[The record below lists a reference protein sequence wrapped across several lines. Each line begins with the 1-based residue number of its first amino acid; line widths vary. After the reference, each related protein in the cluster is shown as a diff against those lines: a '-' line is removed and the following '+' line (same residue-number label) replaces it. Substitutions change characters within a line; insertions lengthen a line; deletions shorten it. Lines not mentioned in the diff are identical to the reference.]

1 MHSGRWCHGCSRDLL
16 GSWISLRTGWRSGC
30 GWGGRAG
37 VPCASYQEAKGLCS
51 RYRSCSAC
59 FSVGLVEM
67 PGRSACWMRP
77 RRRSTISTWPV
88 SSLWS
93 TLIGLT
99 ASICWSPIRNERWPR
114 RMCSTGLFRM
124 PPGPP
129 LLYRSVC
136 RENKKSPMARSWR
149 SFFGRNT
156 DQEQENGPTV
166 ASASDRSTED
176 VEEGNGDLAADLEA
190 YVEEPA
196 EEVPTAEEVQAE
208 RKEPAPEDVWE
219 VDESEPVEP
228 LPEPGAVD
236 EAPEAIAERQE
247 SAGWFGKL
255 RQGLS
260 RSRASFVGQ
269 LNAAVAE
276 FRDVEDE
283 EFWERVE
290 EILIS
295 SDVGVP
301 TTARLVAKLEQEALE
316 KNIKGGDE
324 LRKLMIEHAAR
335 MLEGPVEL
343 DVSHTPTVILMV
355 GVNGTGKTTT
365 IGKLSRFLPGTKM
378 FAAGDTFRAAAIEQL
393 QQWGERTG
401 TPVVARERGADAA
414 AVAHEAVDAARS
426 EGTDVLLIDTAGRLH
441 TKVNLMAEL
450 DKVQR
455 VVQRQLPGAP
465 HEVLM
470 TVDATTGQNGL
481 RQAQMFKEVAGLT
494 GIILT
499 KLDGTAKGGIALAI
513 ANEVGVPIKLISVGE
528 KVEDLHPFDAREF
541 AEALFGDL

>member
-1 MHSGRWCHGCSRDLL
+1 
-16 GSWISLRTGWRSGC
+16 
-30 GWGGRAG
+30 
-37 VPCASYQEAKGLCS
+37 
-51 RYRSCSAC
+51 
-59 FSVGLVEM
+59 
-67 PGRSACWMRP
+67 
-77 RRRSTISTWPV
+77 
-88 SSLWS
+88 
-93 TLIGLT
+93 
-99 ASICWSPIRNERWPR
+99 
-114 RMCSTGLFRM
+114 
-124 PPGPP
+124 
-129 LLYRSVC
+129 
-136 RENKKSPMARSWR
+136 MARSWR
-149 SFFGRNT
+149 SFFRRNP
-156 DQEQENGPTV
+156 DEEQENGPAVT
-166 ASASDRSTED
+166 SEPEQSTED
-176 VEEGNGDLAADLEA
+176 LEEGNGHRPTDLEA
-190 YVEEPA
+190 VVEEAA
-196 EEVPTAEEVQAE
+196 EVVPTAEEVQAE
-208 RKEPAPEDVWE
+208 RPEPAPADEWE
-219 VDESEPVEP
+219 VEVADPDEVEES
-228 LPEPGAVD
+228 LPEPSAVE
-236 EAPEAIAERQE
+236 EAGTVAARQE
-247 SAGWFGKL
+247 SGGWFGRL

-260 RSRASFVGQ
+260 RSRDSFVGQ

-301 TTARLVAKLEQEALE
+301 TTAKLVGELEQEALE
-316 KNIKGGDE
+316 KNITSGAE
-324 LRKLMIEHAAR
+324 LRELMIEHATS

-343 DVSHTPTVILMV
+343 DVSHQPTVILMV

-365 IGKLSRFLPGTKM
+365 IGKLSRFLPGTTM

-414 AVAHEAVDAARS
+414 AVAHEAVHEARR

-455 VVQRQLPGAP
+455 VVGRQLPGAP

-481 RQAQMFKEVAGLT
+481 RQAKMFKEVAGLT

>member
-1 MHSGRWCHGCSRDLL
+1 MS
-16 GSWISLRTGWRSGC
+16 
-30 GWGGRAG
+30 
-37 VPCASYQEAKGLCS
+37 
-51 RYRSCSAC
+51 
-59 FSVGLVEM
+59 
-67 PGRSACWMRP
+67 
-77 RRRSTISTWPV
+77 
-88 SSLWS
+88 
-93 TLIGLT
+93 
-99 ASICWSPIRNERWPR
+99 
-114 RMCSTGLFRM
+114 
-124 PPGPP
+124 PGPP
-129 LLYRSVC
+129 LLCRSVC
-136 RENKKSPMARSWR
+136 RESKKSLMARSWR
-149 SFFGRNT
+149 SFFRRET
-156 DQEQENGPTV
+156 DEEQVNGPAV
-166 ASASDRSTED
+166 DSEPEHSTQD
-176 VEEGNGDLAADLEA
+176 VEGDNGHLAPDLESF
-190 YVEEPA
+190 VE
-196 EEVPTAEEVQAE
+196 VLSAEEVQAE

-219 VDESEPVEP
+219 VEETEPGDAEES
-228 LPEPGAVD
+228 LPEPGAVE
-236 EAPEAIAERQE
+236 EAPETIAERQE
-247 SAGWFGKL
+247 SGGWFGRL

-260 RSRASFVGQ
+260 RSRVSFVGQ

-301 TTARLVAKLEQEALE
+301 TTAKLVGELEQVALQ
-316 KNIKGGDE
+316 KNIISGDE
-324 LRKLMIEHAAR
+324 LRELMIEHATR
-335 MLEGPVEL
+335 MLDGPVEL

-414 AVAHEAVDAARS
+414 AVAHEAVHAARRES
-426 EGTDVLLIDTAGRLH
+426 TDVLLVDTAGRLH

-455 VVQRQLPGAP
+455 VVRRQLPGAP

-513 ANEVGVPIKLISVGE
+513 ANEVGVPIKLVSVGE

-541 AEALFGDL
+541 AEALLGDL

>member
-1 MHSGRWCHGCSRDLL
+1 M
-16 GSWISLRTGWRSGC
+16 T
-30 GWGGRAG
+30 
-37 VPCASYQEAKGLCS
+37 
-51 RYRSCSAC
+51 
-59 FSVGLVEM
+59 
-67 PGRSACWMRP
+67 
-77 RRRSTISTWPV
+77 
-88 SSLWS
+88 
-93 TLIGLT
+93 
-99 ASICWSPIRNERWPR
+99 
-114 RMCSTGLFRM
+114 
-124 PPGPP
+124 PGP
-129 LLYRSVC
+129 LLLCRSVC
-136 RENKKSPMARSWR
+136 RESKKSPMARSWR
-149 SFFGRNT
+149 SFFRRGT
-156 DQEQENGPTV
+156 DEEQVNGPTV
-166 ASASDRSTED
+166 ASEPGHSTED
-176 VEEGNGDLAADLEA
+176 VEQGNGHLVADLEA
-190 YVEEPA
+190 FEEEAA
-196 EEVPTAEEVQAE
+196 EEVPSAEEVQAE
-208 RKEPAPEDVWE
+208 RKQPAPEDVWE
-219 VDESEPVEP
+219 VEETEPGEAEDSM
-228 LPEPGAVD
+228 PEPDTVE
-236 EAPEAIAERQE
+236 EAPETIAERQE
-247 SAGWFGKL
+247 SGGWFGRL

-260 RSRASFVGQ
+260 RSRTSFVGQ

-276 FRDVEDE
+276 FRDVEDA

-301 TTARLVAKLEQEALE
+301 TTAKLVAELEQEALE
-316 KNIKGGDE
+316 RNITSGAE
-324 LRKLMIEHAAR
+324 LRELMIEHATR
-335 MLEGPVEL
+335 MLDGPVEL
-343 DVSHTPTVILMV
+343 DVSHVPTVILMV

-414 AVAHEAVDAARS
+414 AVAHEAVHAARS

-455 VVQRQLPGAP
+455 VVRRQLPGAP

>member
-1 MHSGRWCHGCSRDLL
+1 
-16 GSWISLRTGWRSGC
+16 
-30 GWGGRAG
+30 
-37 VPCASYQEAKGLCS
+37 
-51 RYRSCSAC
+51 
-59 FSVGLVEM
+59 
-67 PGRSACWMRP
+67 
-77 RRRSTISTWPV
+77 
-88 SSLWS
+88 
-93 TLIGLT
+93 
-99 ASICWSPIRNERWPR
+99 
-114 RMCSTGLFRM
+114 
-124 PPGPP
+124 
-129 LLYRSVC
+129 
-136 RENKKSPMARSWR
+136 MARSWR
-149 SFFGRNT
+149 NFFRRET
-156 DQEQENGPTV
+156 DEAQENGPAV
-166 ASASDRSTED
+166 ASEPERSNED
-176 VEEGNGDLAADLEA
+176 VEEGNGHLAADLQTS
-190 YVEEPA
+190 VEEVA
-196 EEVPTAEEVQAE
+196 EKVPTAEEVQAE
-208 RKEPAPEDVWE
+208 RREPAPEDVWE
-219 VDESEPVEP
+219 IDESEPEEL
-228 LPEPGAVD
+228 LPEPGVDD
-236 EAPEAIAERQE
+236 EAPETIAERQE
-247 SAGWFGKL
+247 SGGWFGRL

-301 TTARLVAKLEQEALE
+301 TTAKLVAELEQEALE
-316 KNIKGGDE
+316 RNIKGGDE

-414 AVAHEAVDAARS
+414 AVAHEAVHAARS

>member
-1 MHSGRWCHGCSRDLL
+1 
-16 GSWISLRTGWRSGC
+16 
-30 GWGGRAG
+30 
-37 VPCASYQEAKGLCS
+37 
-51 RYRSCSAC
+51 
-59 FSVGLVEM
+59 
-67 PGRSACWMRP
+67 
-77 RRRSTISTWPV
+77 
-88 SSLWS
+88 
-93 TLIGLT
+93 
-99 ASICWSPIRNERWPR
+99 
-114 RMCSTGLFRM
+114 
-124 PPGPP
+124 
-129 LLYRSVC
+129 
-136 RENKKSPMARSWR
+136 MARSWR
-149 SFFGRNT
+149 NFFREST
-156 DQEQENGPTV
+156 DEEETKGQAVAEPSTEPEAGNGHHAVDAEAVEQESL
-166 ASASDRSTED
+166 AED
-176 VEEGNGDLAADLEA
+176 VR
-190 YVEEPA
+190 
-196 EEVPTAEEVQAE
+196 TAEEVQAE
-208 RKEPAPEDVWE
+208 RKEPALEDVWE
-219 VDESEPVEP
+219 VDEAEDTEA
-228 LPEPGAVD
+228 LPESSAVE
-236 EAPEAIAERQE
+236 EAPDAGTIAARQE
-247 SAGWFGKL
+247 SAGWFGRL
-255 RQGLS
+255 RQGLG
-260 RSRASFVGQ
+260 RSRDSFVGQ

-290 EILIS
+290 EIMIS

-301 TTARLVAKLEQEALE
+301 TTAKLVAELEQEALE
-316 KNIKGGDE
+316 KNITSAAD
-324 LRKLMIEHAAR
+324 LRRLMIEHAER

-343 DVSHTPTVILMV
+343 DISRKPTVILMV

-365 IGKLSRFLPGTKM
+365 IGKLSRFLPGTTM

-393 QQWGERTG
+393 QKWGERTG

-414 AVAHEAVDAARS
+414 AVAHEAIHAARA

-455 VVQRQLPGAP
+455 VIRRQMPGAP

>member
-1 MHSGRWCHGCSRDLL
+1 
-16 GSWISLRTGWRSGC
+16 
-30 GWGGRAG
+30 
-37 VPCASYQEAKGLCS
+37 
-51 RYRSCSAC
+51 
-59 FSVGLVEM
+59 
-67 PGRSACWMRP
+67 
-77 RRRSTISTWPV
+77 
-88 SSLWS
+88 
-93 TLIGLT
+93 
-99 ASICWSPIRNERWPR
+99 
-114 RMCSTGLFRM
+114 
-124 PPGPP
+124 
-129 LLYRSVC
+129 
-136 RENKKSPMARSWR
+136 MARSWR
-149 SFFGRNT
+149 NFFRKST
-156 DQEQENGPTV
+156 DEEQEKGQAV
-166 ASASDRSTED
+166 ASEPAPDAA
-176 VEEGNGDLAADLEA
+176 EEGNGHHPEDLEPDDG
-190 YVEEPA
+190 VA
-196 EEVPTAEEVQAE
+196 EDVQTAEEVQAE
-208 RKEPAPEDVWE
+208 RKVPAAEDVWE
-219 VDESEPVEP
+219 VEEPASAEVEEA
-228 LPEPGAVD
+228 LPEPTPVEEEPDAG
-236 EAPEAIAERQE
+236 AIAEAQE
-247 SAGWFGKL
+247 SAGWFGRL

-276 FRDVEDE
+276 FRDVDDE

-290 EILIS
+290 EIMIS

-301 TTARLVAKLEQEALE
+301 TTAKLVAELEQEALE
-316 KNIKGGDE
+316 KNITSGAE
-324 LRKLMIEHAAR
+324 LRELMIDHAAR

-365 IGKLSRFLPGTKM
+365 IGKLSRFLPGTTM

-393 QQWGERTG
+393 QKWGERTD

-414 AVAHEAVDAARS
+414 AVAHEAIHAARR

>member
-1 MHSGRWCHGCSRDLL
+1 
-16 GSWISLRTGWRSGC
+16 
-30 GWGGRAG
+30 
-37 VPCASYQEAKGLCS
+37 
-51 RYRSCSAC
+51 
-59 FSVGLVEM
+59 
-67 PGRSACWMRP
+67 
-77 RRRSTISTWPV
+77 
-88 SSLWS
+88 
-93 TLIGLT
+93 
-99 ASICWSPIRNERWPR
+99 
-114 RMCSTGLFRM
+114 M

-129 LLYRSVC
+129 LLCRSVC
-136 RENKKSPMARSWR
+136 RESKKSPMARSWR
-149 SFFGRNT
+149 SFFRRET
-156 DQEQENGPTV
+156 DEEQENGPAV
-166 ASASDRSTED
+166 ASEPERSTED
-176 VEEGNGDLAADLEA
+176 VEEGNGHLGADLEA
-190 YVEEPA
+190 FEEETV
-196 EEVPTAEEVQAE
+196 EEVPTPEEVQAE
-208 RKEPAPEDVWE
+208 RKEPTPEDVWE
-219 VDESEPVEP
+219 VDESEPEES

-236 EAPEAIAERQE
+236 EAPETIAERQE
-247 SAGWFGKL
+247 SGGWFGRL

-301 TTARLVAKLEQEALE
+301 TTAKLVAELEQEALE
-316 KNIKGGDE
+316 RNITSGDE
-324 LRKLMIEHAAR
+324 LRELMIAHAAR

-414 AVAHEAVDAARS
+414 AVAHEAVHAARS

-528 KVEDLHPFDAREF
+528 KVGDLHPFDAREF

>member
-1 MHSGRWCHGCSRDLL
+1 
-16 GSWISLRTGWRSGC
+16 
-30 GWGGRAG
+30 
-37 VPCASYQEAKGLCS
+37 
-51 RYRSCSAC
+51 
-59 FSVGLVEM
+59 
-67 PGRSACWMRP
+67 
-77 RRRSTISTWPV
+77 
-88 SSLWS
+88 
-93 TLIGLT
+93 
-99 ASICWSPIRNERWPR
+99 
-114 RMCSTGLFRM
+114 
-124 PPGPP
+124 
-129 LLYRSVC
+129 
-136 RENKKSPMARSWR
+136 MARSWR
-149 SFFGRNT
+149 NFFRRGT
-156 DQEQENGPTV
+156 DEEQEKG
-166 ASASDRSTED
+166 SAVTREPEPST
-176 VEEGNGDLAADLEA
+176 EEGNGH
-190 YVEEPA
+190 
-196 EEVPTAEEVQAE
+196 VPTEVEATVQEAVEDVPAAEEVQAE
-208 RKEPAPEDVWE
+208 RKEPAPAEVWE
-219 VDESEPVEP
+219 VEEPEAGEVEDA
-228 LPEPGAVD
+228 LPEPSAVEEVPD
-236 EAPEAIAERQE
+236 AEAVVEAQE
-247 SAGWFGKL
+247 SSGWFGRLKK
-255 RQGLS
+255 GLI
-260 RSRASFVGQ
+260 RSRESFVGQ

-283 EFWERVE
+283 EFWEKVE

-295 SDVGVP
+295 ADVGVP
-301 TTARLVAKLEQEALE
+301 TTAKLVAELEQEALQR
-316 KNIKGGDE
+316 NITSGEE
-324 LRKLMIEHAAR
+324 LRELMIEHATR

-343 DVSHTPTVILMV
+343 DVSHVPTVILMV

-365 IGKLSRFLPGTKM
+365 IGKLSRFLPGTTM

-414 AVAHEAVDAARS
+414 AVAHDAIQAARR

-455 VVQRQLPGAP
+455 VIQRQLPGAP

-481 RQAQMFKEVAGLT
+481 RQAKMFKEVAGLT

>member
-1 MHSGRWCHGCSRDLL
+1 
-16 GSWISLRTGWRSGC
+16 
-30 GWGGRAG
+30 
-37 VPCASYQEAKGLCS
+37 
-51 RYRSCSAC
+51 
-59 FSVGLVEM
+59 
-67 PGRSACWMRP
+67 
-77 RRRSTISTWPV
+77 
-88 SSLWS
+88 
-93 TLIGLT
+93 
-99 ASICWSPIRNERWPR
+99 
-114 RMCSTGLFRM
+114 
-124 PPGPP
+124 
-129 LLYRSVC
+129 
-136 RENKKSPMARSWR
+136 MARSWR
-149 SFFGRNT
+149 SFFRRNP
-156 DQEQENGPTV
+156 DEEQENGPAVT
-166 ASASDRSTED
+166 SEPEQSTED
-176 VEEGNGDLAADLEA
+176 LEEGNGHRPTDLEA
-190 YVEEPA
+190 VVEEAA

-208 RKEPAPEDVWE
+208 RPEPAPADEWE
-219 VDESEPVEP
+219 VEGADPDEVEES
-228 LPEPGAVD
+228 LPEPSAVE
-236 EAPEAIAERQE
+236 EAGTVAARQE
-247 SAGWFGKL
+247 SGGWFGRL

-260 RSRASFVGQ
+260 RSRDSFVGQ

-301 TTARLVAKLEQEALE
+301 TTAKLVGELEQEALE
-316 KNIKGGDE
+316 KNITSGAE
-324 LRKLMIEHAAR
+324 LRELMIEHATS

-343 DVSHTPTVILMV
+343 DVSHQPTVILMV

-365 IGKLSRFLPGTKM
+365 IGKLSRFLPGTTM

-414 AVAHEAVDAARS
+414 AVAHEAVHEARR

-455 VVQRQLPGAP
+455 VVGRQLPGAP

-481 RQAQMFKEVAGLT
+481 RQAKMFKEVAGLT

>member
-1 MHSGRWCHGCSRDLL
+1 
-16 GSWISLRTGWRSGC
+16 
-30 GWGGRAG
+30 
-37 VPCASYQEAKGLCS
+37 
-51 RYRSCSAC
+51 
-59 FSVGLVEM
+59 
-67 PGRSACWMRP
+67 
-77 RRRSTISTWPV
+77 
-88 SSLWS
+88 
-93 TLIGLT
+93 
-99 ASICWSPIRNERWPR
+99 
-114 RMCSTGLFRM
+114 
-124 PPGPP
+124 
-129 LLYRSVC
+129 
-136 RENKKSPMARSWR
+136 MARSWR
-149 SFFGRNT
+149 SFFRRST
-156 DQEQENGPTV
+156 DEEQENDPAV
-166 ASASDRSTED
+166 AGEPEDSTED
-176 VEEGNGDLAADLEA
+176 VEEGNGRLDAALESL
-190 YVEEPA
+190 V
-196 EEVPTAEEVQAE
+196 EVPQAEEVQAE
-208 RKEPAPEDVWE
+208 RKEPAPEEVWE
-219 VDESEPVEP
+219 IEETELEESF
-228 LPEPGAVD
+228 PEPGAAD

-247 SAGWFGKL
+247 SGGWLGRL

-301 TTARLVAKLEQEALE
+301 TTAKLVAELEQEALE
-316 KNIKGGDE
+316 RNIKSGAE
-324 LRKLMIEHAAR
+324 LRELMIEHATR

-343 DVSHTPTVILMV
+343 DVSHEPTVILMV

-414 AVAHEAVDAARS
+414 AVAHEAVHAARH

-455 VVQRQLPGAP
+455 VVKRQLPGAP

-513 ANEVGVPIKLISVGE
+513 ANEIGVPIKLISVGE
-528 KVEDLHPFDAREF
+528 RVEDLHPFDAREF

>member
-1 MHSGRWCHGCSRDLL
+1 
-16 GSWISLRTGWRSGC
+16 
-30 GWGGRAG
+30 
-37 VPCASYQEAKGLCS
+37 
-51 RYRSCSAC
+51 
-59 FSVGLVEM
+59 
-67 PGRSACWMRP
+67 
-77 RRRSTISTWPV
+77 
-88 SSLWS
+88 
-93 TLIGLT
+93 
-99 ASICWSPIRNERWPR
+99 
-114 RMCSTGLFRM
+114 
-124 PPGPP
+124 
-129 LLYRSVC
+129 
-136 RENKKSPMARSWR
+136 MARSWR
-149 SFFGRNT
+149 SFFRRST
-156 DQEQENGPTV
+156 DEELENGPEV
-166 ASASDRSTED
+166 AGEPDDST
-176 VEEGNGDLAADLEA
+176 EEGNGHLDADLESL
-190 YVEEPA
+190 V
-196 EEVPTAEEVQAE
+196 EVPPAEEVQAE
-208 RKEPAPEDVWE
+208 RREPAPEDVWE
-219 VDESEPVEP
+219 IEEPEES
-228 LPEPGAVD
+228 LPEVGAVD
-236 EAPEAIAERQE
+236 EAPETIAERQE
-247 SAGWFGKL
+247 SGGWFGKL

-260 RSRASFVGQ
+260 RSRSSFVGQ

-301 TTARLVAKLEQEALE
+301 TTAKLVAELEQEALE
-316 KNIKGGDE
+316 RNIKSGAE
-324 LRKLMIEHAAR
+324 LREMMIEHATR

-343 DVSHTPTVILMV
+343 DVSHEPTVILMV

-365 IGKLSRFLPGTKM
+365 IGKLSRYLPGTKM

-414 AVAHEAVDAARS
+414 AVAHEAVHAARRN
-426 EGTDVLLIDTAGRLH
+426 GTDVLLIDTAGRLH
-441 TKVNLMAEL
+441 TKVNLMSEL

>member
-1 MHSGRWCHGCSRDLL
+1 
-16 GSWISLRTGWRSGC
+16 
-30 GWGGRAG
+30 
-37 VPCASYQEAKGLCS
+37 
-51 RYRSCSAC
+51 
-59 FSVGLVEM
+59 
-67 PGRSACWMRP
+67 
-77 RRRSTISTWPV
+77 
-88 SSLWS
+88 
-93 TLIGLT
+93 
-99 ASICWSPIRNERWPR
+99 
-114 RMCSTGLFRM
+114 
-124 PPGPP
+124 
-129 LLYRSVC
+129 
-136 RENKKSPMARSWR
+136 MARSWR
-149 SFFGRNT
+149 NFFRKSK
-156 DQEQENGPTV
+156 DEEPENGPAV
-166 ASASDRSTED
+166 ATEVAPAAAEDTEVPETD
-176 VEEGNGDLAADLEA
+176 VLS
-190 YVEEPA
+190 A
-196 EEVPTAEEVQAE
+196 EEVLAAREEPEATEVAEVEETAPGEVEEALTEPSSIEAAPDAE
-208 RKEPAPEDVWE
+208 AV
-219 VDESEPVEP
+219 VDE
-228 LPEPGAVD
+228 
-236 EAPEAIAERQE
+236 QE
-247 SAGWFGKL
+247 SGGWFGRL
-255 RQGLS
+255 RRGMS
-260 RSRASFVGQ
+260 RSRESFVGQ

-276 FRDVEDE
+276 FRDAENE

-301 TTARLVAKLEQEALE
+301 TTAKLVAELEQEALQ
-316 KNIKGGDE
+316 KNITSGRE
-324 LRKLMIEHAAR
+324 LRELMIEHAKR

-343 DVSHTPTVILMV
+343 DISHDPTVILMV

-365 IGKLSRFLPGTKM
+365 IGKLSRFLPGTTM

-393 QQWGERTG
+393 QQWGDRTG

-414 AVAHEAVDAARS
+414 AVAHDAIQEARR

-455 VVQRQLPGAP
+455 VIQRQLPGAP

-481 RQAQMFKEVAGLT
+481 RQAKMFKEVAGLT

>member
-1 MHSGRWCHGCSRDLL
+1 
-16 GSWISLRTGWRSGC
+16 
-30 GWGGRAG
+30 
-37 VPCASYQEAKGLCS
+37 
-51 RYRSCSAC
+51 
-59 FSVGLVEM
+59 
-67 PGRSACWMRP
+67 
-77 RRRSTISTWPV
+77 
-88 SSLWS
+88 
-93 TLIGLT
+93 
-99 ASICWSPIRNERWPR
+99 
-114 RMCSTGLFRM
+114 
-124 PPGPP
+124 
-129 LLYRSVC
+129 
-136 RENKKSPMARSWR
+136 MARSWR
-149 SFFGRNT
+149 SFFRRNT
-156 DQEQENGPTV
+156 DEEQENGPAV
-166 ASASDRSTED
+166 ASEPEHSTEG
-176 VEEGNGDLAADLEA
+176 GNGYFSADLETF
-190 YVEEPA
+190 ESEPA
-196 EEVPTAEEVQAE
+196 GDVPTAEEVQAE
-208 RKEPAPEDVWE
+208 RKEPARAEVWE
-219 VDESEPVEP
+219 VDESEPGEAEVS
-228 LPEPGAVD
+228 LPEPSVVE
-236 EAPEAIAERQE
+236 EATDAETVAWRQE
-247 SAGWFGKL
+247 SAGWFGRL

-260 RSRASFVGQ
+260 RSRDSFVGQ

-276 FRDVEDE
+276 FKDVEDE

-295 SDVGVP
+295 SDVGVA
-301 TTARLVAKLEQEALE
+301 TTAKLVGELEQEALQR
-316 KNIKGGDE
+316 NITSGAE
-324 LRKLMIEHAAR
+324 LRELMIEHATR

-343 DVSHTPTVILMV
+343 DVSHEPTVILMV

-365 IGKLSRFLPGTKM
+365 IGKLSRFLPGTTM

-414 AVAHEAVDAARS
+414 AVAHEAVHAARR

>member
-1 MHSGRWCHGCSRDLL
+1 
-16 GSWISLRTGWRSGC
+16 
-30 GWGGRAG
+30 
-37 VPCASYQEAKGLCS
+37 
-51 RYRSCSAC
+51 
-59 FSVGLVEM
+59 
-67 PGRSACWMRP
+67 
-77 RRRSTISTWPV
+77 
-88 SSLWS
+88 
-93 TLIGLT
+93 
-99 ASICWSPIRNERWPR
+99 
-114 RMCSTGLFRM
+114 
-124 PPGPP
+124 
-129 LLYRSVC
+129 
-136 RENKKSPMARSWR
+136 MARSWR
-149 SFFGRNT
+149 SFFRKSK
-156 DQEQENGPTV
+156 DEEPENGPVV
-166 ASASDRSTED
+166 ATE
-176 VEEGNGDLAADLEA
+176 V
-190 YVEEPA
+190 
-196 EEVPTAEEVQAE
+196 
-208 RKEPAPEDVWE
+208 APEV
-219 VDESEPVEP
+219 
-228 LPEPGAVD
+228 GAVT
-236 EAPEAIAERQE
+236 EAPEAEVPSAEEVLAAPEEPAATEVAEVEEDFALCEVEEALPEPSPIEAAPDAEAVADEQE
-247 SAGWFGKL
+247 SGGWFGRL
-255 RQGLS
+255 RRGMS
-260 RSRASFVGQ
+260 RSRESFVGQ

-276 FRDVEDE
+276 FRDAEDE

-301 TTARLVAKLEQEALE
+301 TTARLVAELEQEALE
-316 KNIKGGDE
+316 KNITSGRE
-324 LRKLMIEHAAR
+324 LRELMIEHATR
-335 MLEGPVEL
+335 MLEGPVAL
-343 DVSHTPTVILMV
+343 DVSHDLTVILMV

-365 IGKLSRFLPGTKM
+365 IGKLSRFLPGTTM

-414 AVAHEAVDAARS
+414 AVAHDAIQEARR

-455 VVQRQLPGAP
+455 VIQRQLPGAP

-481 RQAQMFKEVAGLT
+481 RQAKMFKEVAGLT

>member
-1 MHSGRWCHGCSRDLL
+1 
-16 GSWISLRTGWRSGC
+16 
-30 GWGGRAG
+30 
-37 VPCASYQEAKGLCS
+37 
-51 RYRSCSAC
+51 
-59 FSVGLVEM
+59 
-67 PGRSACWMRP
+67 
-77 RRRSTISTWPV
+77 
-88 SSLWS
+88 
-93 TLIGLT
+93 
-99 ASICWSPIRNERWPR
+99 
-114 RMCSTGLFRM
+114 
-124 PPGPP
+124 
-129 LLYRSVC
+129 
-136 RENKKSPMARSWR
+136 MARSWR
-149 SFFGRNT
+149 NFFRKST
-156 DQEQENGPTV
+156 DEEQEKGPAV
-166 ASASDRSTED
+166 ASERTPED
-176 VEEGNGDLAADLEA
+176 VEEGNGHHPEGLEA
-190 YVEEPA
+190 EDGIA
-196 EEVPTAEEVQAE
+196 EDVPTAEKVQAE
-208 RKEPAPEDVWE
+208 RKEPAAEDVWE
-219 VDESEPVEP
+219 VEEAAEVEEE
-228 LPEPGAVD
+228 LPEPTPVETEPDAEAVA
-236 EAPEAIAERQE
+236 EAQE
-247 SAGWFGKL
+247 SAGWFGRL

-283 EFWERVE
+283 EFWETVE
-290 EILIS
+290 EIMIS

-301 TTARLVAKLEQEALE
+301 TTAKLVAELEQEALE
-316 KNIKGGDE
+316 KNITSGAE
-324 LRKLMIEHAAR
+324 LRELMIDHATR

-365 IGKLSRFLPGTKM
+365 IGKLSRFLPGTTM

-393 QQWGERTG
+393 QKWGERTG
-401 TPVVARERGADAA
+401 TPVVARDRGADAA
-414 AVAHEAVDAARS
+414 AVAHEAIQAARR